1 MGTKQKRERKRKEYQ
16 DDGLI
21 NDNESDAETGASL
34 KKRRK
39 KKGEGRKRKSGA
51 DAPVLESSDDE
62 RRPSK
67 PNPKHKSQEFIQDSD
82 FKAKDDTKKLAS
94 SDDESGDENKV
105 SSSNIEK

>member
-1 MGTKQKRERKRKEYQ
+1 M
-16 DDGLI
+16 
-21 NDNESDAETGASL
+21 
-34 KKRRK
+34 
-39 KKGEGRKRKSGA
+39 SGA

-82 FKAKDDTKKLAS
+82 SSDDSDFKAKEDTKKLAS

-105 SSSNIEK
+105 SSSNIEKNFKKKLQKK